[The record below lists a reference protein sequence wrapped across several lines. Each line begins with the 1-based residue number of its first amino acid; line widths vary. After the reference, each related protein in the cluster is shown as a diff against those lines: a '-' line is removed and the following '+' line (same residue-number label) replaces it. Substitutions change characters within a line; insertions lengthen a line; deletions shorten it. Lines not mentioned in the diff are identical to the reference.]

1 MVLDVGGVVGRS
13 IRVAVANRPR
23 LMRDLIAATFAD
35 QSDIEVVAQIQ
46 DESEI
51 ARVVDETIPEFLI
64 IALESADRRPQL
76 CDSLLER
83 HPALKILALSPDGSS
98 TVFYSALL
106 EIRAVPLETSEAGI
120 LNALR
125 TNSTRA
131 GSSS

>member
-1 MVLDVGGVVGRS
+1 VRAVEGTLGRA

-23 LMRDLIAATFAD
+23 LMRELVAATFAD

-51 ARVVDETIPEFLI
+51 LRIVEETIPEFLI
-64 IALESADRRPQL
+64 IALESPDHRPEL
-76 CDSLLER
+76 CDSLLRR
-83 HPALKILALSPDGSS
+83 HPGLKILALSADGSS

-106 EIRAVPLETSEAGI
+106 EIRAIPLETSEAGI

-125 TNSTRA
+125 SNSSKT

>member
-1 MVLDVGGVVGRS
+1 VKPSVGRA

-51 ARVVDETIPEFLI
+51 LRIVEETIPEFLI
-64 IALESADRRPQL
+64 IELESRDHRPEL
-76 CDSLLER
+76 CDALLQR
-83 HPALKILALSPDGSS
+83 HPELKILALSADGSS
-98 TVFYSALL
+98 TVFYAALL
-106 EIRAVPLETSEAGI
+106 EIRAIPLETSEAGI
-120 LNALR
+120 LEALR
-125 TNSTRA
+125 ANSSRA